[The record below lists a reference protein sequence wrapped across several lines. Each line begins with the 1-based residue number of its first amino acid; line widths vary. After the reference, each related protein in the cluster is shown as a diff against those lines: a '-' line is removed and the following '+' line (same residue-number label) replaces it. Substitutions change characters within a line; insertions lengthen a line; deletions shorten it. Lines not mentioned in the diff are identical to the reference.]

1 MSGPDSHT
9 TGPLI
14 LGVDTGGTFTDFV
27 LWDGRGLRVHK
38 VLSTPQAPEEA
49 ILQGIR
55 ELGLDP
61 AGLRLVHGSTVATNA
76 VLEGKGVRTL
86 LVTNRGF
93 ADLLTI
99 GRQQRPALYDLQPDP
114 LPPPVPPELCH
125 ETGGRLGADGRMV
138 EPLTEEDLAELQAAV
153 ERLQPRAVAVN
164 LLFSWLDD
172 EAERRIAAA
181 LPSEL
186 FVARSSEVLPEIREY
201 ERGMATWLNAWV
213 GPLVEGYLQRLRRG
227 LPGARLSVMQSS
239 GDTVEADQAG
249 RQAVRMLLSGPA
261 GGLVGARFAAA
272 SGGHGRLLTF
282 DMGGTSTDVALL
294 DGEPRLTRAGRIG
307 RWPVAV
313 PMVEMHTIGAG
324 GGSIAWLDAGG
335 MLQVGP
341 ESAGADP
348 GPACYGRGGTRP
360 TVTDANLVLGR
371 LLPHAF
377 LGGGLR
383 LDKAAAEKA
392 VGELARSMG
401 CAVKEAARGI
411 LAIANEHMARALRT
425 ISIQRGEDPRECVL
439 VSFGG
444 AGGLHVCALAE
455 ALEMR
460 RALVPVHGGVLSAL
474 GMLAARPGRQLTRT
488 WPARLDEVDPAELE
502 AAFETLADQG
512 RAALAG
518 EGVPAEAVE
527 LKRALDLRYQGQSE
541 TLELPWRSNLSALE
555 EAFHA
560 AHEKRHGHRLALP
573 VELVNLRLAAHGP
586 ALPVGLAG
594 HQAPEEGTPQGW
606 VEVAGE
612 PGPVPHWQR
621 EKIPAT
627 GIQGPAVITET
638 VATTWLAPGWRCH
651 SDHAGNLV
659 LERLET

>member
-27 LWDGRGLRVHK
+27 LWDGRRLRVHK

-138 EPLTEEDLAELQAAV
+138 EPLTEEDLAELKAAV

-172 EAERRIAAA
+172 EAERRVAAA

-392 VGELARSMG
+392 VGELARSMS

-460 RALVPVHGGVLSAL
+460 RALMPVHGGVLSAL

-488 WPARLDEVDPAELE
+488 WPARIDEVDPAELE

-518 EGVPAEAVE
+518 EGVPAESVE

-586 ALPVGLAG
+586 ALPVALAG

-621 EKIPAT
+621 EKIPAA

-651 SDHAGNLV
+651 PDPAGNLV